1 MTSPLGIDAFLS
13 TLDLEQ
19 VSEGHYRAGNIA
31 TGGAV
36 VFGGQLLGQSII
48 AALRHAPDKY
58 VKTIQTIFARGGSM
72 DHDVEIAV
80 DVMHSGRAFASSTVT
95 ISQGDRLCCR
105 SLVLLTSEEPDL
117 IRHGDPMPKVV
128 SPEEAVPGGH
138 AEGIW
143 EVRVVDGLDVSDPDT
158 VAPPELNVWTRF
170 VGAPADK
177 SIGQA
182 LLAFATDGFLI
193 GTAMLPHEGVGQSQ
207 AHVSLSTGV
216 VGHTLTFHEPVNAAD
231 WMLLA
236 NHSPYA
242 GRGRA
247 YGSANVFTQDGSL
260 VASFV
265 QDDMIRA
272 APAGRGPS
280 AL

>member
-13 TLDLEQ
+13 TLELEQ
-19 VSEGHYRAGNIA
+19 TGEGRYRAGNVA

-36 VFGGQLLGQSII
+36 IFGGQLLAQSII
-48 AALRHAPDKY
+48 AALKHEPDKY
-58 VKTIQTIFARGGSM
+58 VKTIQTVFARGGAL
-72 DHDVEIAV
+72 DRDVEIAV

-105 SLVLLTSEEPDL
+105 SLVLLTSHEPDL
-117 IRHGDPMPKVV
+117 IRHEDPMPDAGK
-128 SPEEAVPGGH
+128 PEEATPGGH

-143 EVRVVDGLDVSDPDT
+143 EVRVVGGLDVTDPET

-170 VGAPADK
+170 VGAPDDANV
-177 SIGQA
+177 GQA

-193 GTAMLPHEGVGQSQ
+193 GTAMLPHAGVGQSQ

-216 VGHTLTFHEPVNAAD
+216 VGHTLTFHEPVNAGD

-236 NHSPYA
+236 NRSPYA
-242 GRGRA
+242 GHGRA
-247 YGSANVFTQDGSL
+247 YGAASVYQDGAL

-280 AL
+280 PL